1 MAKVTYSVNWDE
13 VGGFINRPGEILV
26 KATKSETGIS
36 GNGGRK
42 EVITLTSKEGS
53 STLHL
58 SMSMKAMW
66 KVKQLLVAM
75 QVPLKNNFSMAEAV
89 EKGKPFWAD
98 FEATEKDDKIY
109 YNAKSFRKA
118 TDAEIAMFEGDD
130 DDEDAEENGFDI
142 DEEEIPFDTDD
153 EDDEEDDFDIDN
165 ASDEEVKAECK
176 RLGLEVEGLR
186 PKAIRVKLKTH
197 LQG

>member
-26 KATKSETGIS
+26 KATKSETGVS

-75 QVPLKNNFSMAEAV
+75 QVPLKSNFSMSEAI

-98 FEATEKDDKIY
+98 FEATEKDDKTY

-130 DDEDAEENGFDI
+130 DDEA
-142 DEEEIPFDTDD
+142 PFDTDE
-153 EDDEEDDFDIDN
+153 EDGEDDFDIDN
-165 ASDEEVKAECK
+165 ASNEEVKAECE

-186 PKAIRVKLKTH
+186 PKAMRVKLKTH

>member
-26 KATKSETGIS
+26 KATKSETGVS

-75 QVPLKNNFSMAEAV
+75 QVPLKSNFSMSEAI

-98 FEATEKDDKIY
+98 FEATEKDDKTY

-130 DDEDAEENGFDI
+130 DDEA
-142 DEEEIPFDTDD
+142 PFDTDE
-153 EDDEEDDFDIDN
+153 EDGEDDFDIDN
-165 ASDEEVKAECK
+165 ASDEEVKAECE

-186 PKAIRVKLKTH
+186 PKAMRVKLKTH

>member
-26 KATKSETGIS
+26 KATKSETGVS

-75 QVPLKNNFSMAEAV
+75 QVPLKNNFSMVEAI

-98 FEATEKDDKIY
+98 FEATEKEGKTY

-118 TDAEIAMFEGDD
+118 TDAEIAMFEEDDED
-130 DDEDAEENGFDI
+130 DDEDEA
-142 DEEEIPFDTDD
+142 PFDTDD
-153 EDDEEDDFDIDN
+153 EDEENDFDIDN
-165 ASDEEVKAECK
+165 ASNEEVKAECE

-186 PKAIRVKLKTH
+186 PKAMRVKLKTH